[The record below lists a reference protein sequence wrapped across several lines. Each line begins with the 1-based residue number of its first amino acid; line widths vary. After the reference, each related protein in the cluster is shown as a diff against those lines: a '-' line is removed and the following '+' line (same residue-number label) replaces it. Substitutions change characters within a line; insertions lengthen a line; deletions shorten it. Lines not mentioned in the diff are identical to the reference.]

1 MCGQSGQGIR
11 ELMMKQKTSVVTFL
25 ILGISLLLSAVAADE
40 IATMRDGTPID
51 EQSTPKPIPQVVDG
65 DVKTQRNYPMQPPLI
80 PHDTRGYEI
89 NLQVN
94 KCMSCHA
101 RRRTEESQAPMISV
115 THYMNRDGNF
125 LAEVSPRRYFCI
137 QCHVTQT
144 VTRDVLEN
152 DFKDMDELLEERAA
166 EDEKE

>member
-1 MCGQSGQGIR
+1 MNRIT
-11 ELMMKQKTSVVTFL
+11 LLTV
-25 ILGISLLLSAVAADE
+25 LLLMSAISVIALADE
-40 IATMRDGTPID
+40 IATMRNGVAIT
-51 EQSTPKPIPQVVDG
+51 ETPKPAAIPRVVDE
-65 DVKTQRNYPMQPPLI
+65 DIRAQRSYPMQPPLI
-80 PHDTRGYEI
+80 PHDTRDYDL

-115 THYMNRDGNF
+115 THYMDRDGNF
-125 LAEVSPRRYFCI
+125 LAEVSPRRYFCD

-152 DFKDMDELLEERAA
+152 DFEDMDKLIEERASA
-166 EDEKE
+166 SSDD

>member
-1 MCGQSGQGIR
+1 
-11 ELMMKQKTSVVTFL
+11 MKQKMSVVTFL
-25 ILGISLLLSAVAADE
+25 VLCISLFLGAVAADE
-40 IATMRDGTPID
+40 IATLRHGTPID
-51 EQSTPKPIPQVVDG
+51 EQSSPEPIPQVID
-65 DVKTQRNYPMQPPLI
+65 DNIKTKRNYPMQPPLI

-101 RRRTEESQAPMISV
+101 RRRVEESQAPMISV

-125 LAEVSPRRYFCI
+125 LAEISPRRYFCI

-144 VTRDVLEN
+144 VTRDIPES
-152 DFKDMDELLEERAA
+152 DFQDMDELLEERSA
-166 EDEKE
+166 DGEKE

>member
-1 MCGQSGQGIR
+1 
-11 ELMMKQKTSVVTFL
+11 MKQKTSVITFITL
-25 ILGISLLLSAVAADE
+25 SISLFLGVVAADE

-51 EQSTPKPIPQVVDG
+51 EQSTPGPIPQVIDG

-80 PHDTRGYEI
+80 PHDIRGYEI

-152 DFKDMDELLEERAA
+152 DFRDMDELLEERAA
-166 EDEKE
+166 AEEKE